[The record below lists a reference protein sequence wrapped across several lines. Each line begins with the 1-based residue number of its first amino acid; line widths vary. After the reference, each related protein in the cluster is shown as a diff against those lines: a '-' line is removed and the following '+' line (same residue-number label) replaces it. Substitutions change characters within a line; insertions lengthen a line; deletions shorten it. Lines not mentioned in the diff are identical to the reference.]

1 MGQPGQDRGRVQRLW
16 RYPVKSMLGESLTSA
31 LVTGSGVEGDRS
43 WGVVD
48 PASGRVLSAKREALL
63 FSCRSR
69 LDEDGTTVILPDKR
83 EFSLPDPE
91 LETALSD
98 LLGRR
103 VVIRPPEDE
112 DDPRIEIG
120 ANSTTTEGEAT
131 EFKAPSGTFFDSAPI
146 HLVTTSSL
154 AALRELSPDLRI
166 DERRFRPNFVIELE
180 GSPTGFV
187 EETWTGKEVAIGKS
201 LKVEVLKPCS
211 RCVMVT
217 HGQDELPK
225 ERAVL
230 QTVARKNDNNLGVL
244 ATVVNEGPVSVG
256 DEAVLL

>member
-1 MGQPGQDRGRVQRLW
+1 MGESGKDRGRVQGLW

-31 LVTGSGVEGDRS
+31 LVTALGVQGDRS

-69 LDEDGTTVILPDKR
+69 LDGGATTVILPDDR
-83 EFSLPDPE
+83 AFSLPDPQ

-103 VVIRPPEDE
+103 VVIRSAEHE
-112 DDPRIEIG
+112 DDYRIEMG
-120 ANSTTTEGEAT
+120 ANSTTTEGEAS
-131 EFKAPSGTFFDSAPI
+131 EFKAPPGTFFDSAPI

-154 AALRELSPDLRI
+154 AALRELSPDVRI
-166 DERRFRPNFVIELE
+166 DERRFRPNFVVELE

-187 EETWTGKEVAIGKS
+187 EETWTGKEVAIGGS

-217 HGQDELPK
+217 HEQDDLPK

-244 ATVVNEGPVSVG
+244 ARVVAGGPVSVG
-256 DEAVLL
+256 DEVVVL